1 MPRLD
6 GVRLEEISLSSRGDL
21 PVMLQPA
28 ALADKTVAG
37 PSQNALSSD
46 NEVHPAN
53 YEREEIAE

>member
-1 MPRLD
+1 
-6 GVRLEEISLSSRGDL
+6 
-21 PVMLQPA
+21 MLQPA